1 MSSNFIVFPFRAVSG
16 LFFLS
21 LERQREK
28 TSRNGAKVRR
38 EAGGGW
44 QGASGGAVRDK
55 HALSFG
61 ATPAHQ
67 PERTPEP
74 RPSGVHPD
82 EAKLENDGRSPH
94 VPGALSLPIG
104 LFMGTQNVASA

>member
-1 MSSNFIVFPFRAVSG
+1 LFFPFAPFPAC
-16 LFFLS
+16 FFLHLS
-21 LERQREK
+21 GSGKKQAG
-28 TSRNGAKVRR
+28 NGAKGRT

-67 PERTPEP
+67 PELPPEP
-74 RPSGVHPD
+74 RPSGAHPE
-82 EAKLENDGRSPH
+82 EAEWEMGRSH
-94 VPGALSLPIG
+94 RILCVH
-104 LFMGTQNVASA
+104 GTYAQSTCIRWTLISKPTW